1 MPFENLT
8 GDPERE
14 YLADGLT
21 EETAASLGQII
32 DSTQATVIGR
42 ISTKGYKGTGKSAAQ
57 IGLELSAAY
66 LVVGSI
72 RADNQRL
79 HVTSNLVR
87 VGDQVQVWSHS
98 YDREPV
104 SMLAMQQELGAA
116 VAQEVRLRLSPDRL
130 DALARRQT
138 QNAEAYDFYLKGRY
152 LWNQLTPPTTKRA
165 MEAYGRATALDP
177 NYALAWS
184 GIADALT
191 TGPIMG
197 DADPRAVRG
206 PARDAAERALK
217 AGNMLA
223 EAQTSAAVQKFF
235 LEWDWRGAEAGFRRA
250 IQIDGSYAM
259 AHRMLGVVL
268 SHSGRHDEARV
279 AIGRARVLEP
289 SYAMNHALAA
299 MVEFHAGDMEAAVIN
314 AQRAFAYEGD
324 FWIANYHLG
333 QAYEQQG
340 QNDLAMTALE
350 KSGRLSMHGNSK
362 PLSVRAYILGK
373 IGRAREAR
381 GVLGGFEERAATHY
395 VPPYGRAIV
404 YAGLGDRNAAFEWLE
419 KAFEAHDV
427 HLVFLPVDPKWNPFR
442 QDPRFVDLLR
452 RCAFLES

>member
-1 MPFENLT
+1 MSDRPSPRALRFGDFELNVPAYELRRRGRRVKLERLAMDLLILLVDQRDRLVTRNEIVERLWGPDVFLEVDASVNTLVRKLRRVLVDTVEHPRFIQTVQGKGYRFIAKVETTVEPGVESPIVASAPADIRTPIRRLSGRGRLAAGVALLVLTATIALGARMAWSRLRADTVSAPTRVAVMPFENLT

-235 LEWDWRGAEAGFRRA
+235 LEWTGAARKRA
-250 IQIDGSYAM
+250 SDG
-259 AHRMLGVVL
+259 
-268 SHSGRHDEARV
+268 
-279 AIGRARVLEP
+279 
-289 SYAMNHALAA
+289 
-299 MVEFHAGDMEAAVIN
+299 
-314 AQRAFAYEGD
+314 
-324 FWIANYHLG
+324 
-333 QAYEQQG
+333 
-340 QNDLAMTALE
+340 
-350 KSGRLSMHGNSK
+350 
-362 PLSVRAYILGK
+362 
-373 IGRAREAR
+373 
-381 GVLGGFEERAATHY
+381 
-395 VPPYGRAIV
+395 
-404 YAGLGDRNAAFEWLE
+404 
-419 KAFEAHDV
+419 
-427 HLVFLPVDPKWNPFR
+427 PFR
-442 QDPRFVDLLR
+442 
-452 RCAFLES
+452 